1 MQPHLSDSFH
11 IMAKPTG
18 AICNLDCKYCFYLE
32 KEKLYPSVKNWA
44 MPDDVLEK
52 YIKEYIQSQKV
63 PEIIFAWQGG
73 EPTLLG
79 IDFFKKAVQ
88 LQKKYADGKKIENA
102 FQTNGIL
109 LNDEWCSFFSENNF
123 LIGLSIDGPR
133 EIHDK
138 YRVHK
143 GGQPS
148 FDKVIS
154 GLEYLKKHKVE
165 FNTLTCVQ
173 KDNAYRSLEVYEF
186 LKEIGSK
193 FMQFIPIVERKSL
206 NEASELKLVQPSYKE
221 EAVVTDWSV
230 EPLQY
235 GKFLMEIFDQWVRND
250 VGKYFVQI
258 FDVSL
263 GLWHGLGSSLCVFK
277 ETCGQALAMEHNGD
291 VYSCD
296 HFVYPENKLGNI
308 MEESLNKIVDSEQQI
323 QFGTDKKTKLPQF
336 CIDCDV
342 RFACNGECPKHRFI
356 KTPDGEEGLNYLCE
370 GYKYFF
376 HGIAPYMRF
385 MSNELANK
393 RSPANVM
400 MWAKEKDK
408 GFPGIN
414 IGRND
419 LCVCGSGLKFKN
431 CCGLN
436 RY

>member
-18 AICNLDCKYCFYLE
+18 AICNLDCEYCFYLE
-32 KEKLYPSVKNWA
+32 KGKLYPSVKNWA

-79 IDFFKKAVQ
+79 IDFFRKAVQ
-88 LQKKYADGKKIENA
+88 LQKKYADGKKVENT

-148 FDKVIS
+148 FDKVMS

-173 KDNAYRSLEVYEF
+173 KDNAYEALEVYEF

-206 NEASELKLVQPSYKE
+206 NEESELKLVQPSYKE

-235 GKFLMEIFDQWVRND
+235 GKFLMEIFNQWVRND
-250 VGKYFVQI
+250 VGNYFVQI

-308 MEESLNKIVDSEQQI
+308 LEESLNKIVDSDQQL
-323 QFGTDKKTKLPQF
+323 QFGTDKKTKLPKF
-336 CIDCDV
+336 CRDCDV

-393 RSPANVM
+393 RAPANVM

-431 CCGLN
+431 CCSLN
-436 RY
+436 R